1 MRCEPLSE
9 AQIEAHLAGLG
20 EGFGAMPVEQ
30 EFRLSIAGA
39 QEKTA
44 VLRHDGQWCRPLG
57 ATPTTHILKPPIG
70 VVPHWQYDLSESV
83 ANEWLCARLLAEL
96 GFAVADSSI
105 ETFGARQVLCVERFD
120 RAWTAQGWIARLPQE
135 DFCQVR
141 GIASANK
148 YETHG
153 GPGMLQCLRVLQHG
167 SAPARD
173 SARFVMAQLA
183 FWLLAATDGH
193 AKNFSV
199 FLQPGGAMS

>member
-1 MRCEPLSE
+1 MPDGFDQVRFEPLSE
-9 AQIEAHLAGLG
+9 AQIAEHLASLG
-20 EGFGAMPVEQ
+20 GGFGALEVDQ

-44 VLRHDGQWCRPLG
+44 VLRHGGQWCRPLG
-57 ATPTTHILKPPIG
+57 ATPTTHILKPAIG
-70 VVPHWQYDLSESV
+70 VVPHWHYDLSESV

-105 ETFGARQVLCVERFD
+105 ETFGGQQVLCVERFD

-141 GIASANK
+141 GVASANK

-153 GPGMLQCLRVLQHG
+153 GPGMLQCLQVLQHG
-167 SAPARD
+167 SEPARIAPA
-173 SARFVMAQLA
+173 S
-183 FWLLAATDGH
+183 
-193 AKNFSV
+193 
-199 FLQPGGAMS
+199 